1 MSAPAATS
9 LSAASLFSTITHSCS
24 GVRWNLR
31 TQLHSWIRSISFYR
45 YQDGSRDE
53 KFPKSR
59 SPVCGVQGCSS
70 LHQLLNNAWRVRGS
84 PGASHVKSCVAIV
97 VGNVYISSMLD
108 QHSNSGKVGICCC
121 SMQCSSTKCG
131 SCVGGFTTLQSG
143 DEFIL
148 KVKT

>member
-1 MSAPAATS
+1 MQWSALEPDNTVAFTNPINQLLQVPRMAPE
-9 LSAASLFSTITHSCS
+9 TI
-24 GVRWNLR
+24 N
-31 TQLHSWIRSISFYR
+31 FK
-45 YQDGSRDE
+45 
-53 KFPKSR
+53 KFR
-59 SPVCGVQGCSS
+59 SPVCGVQRCSS

-148 KVKT
+148 EVKT

>member
-1 MSAPAATS
+1 MKWSALEPDNTVPFID
-9 LSAASLFSTITHSCS
+9 LINQFFQLTETKTETI
-24 GVRWNLR
+24 NLK
-31 TQLHSWIRSISFYR
+31 
-45 YQDGSRDE
+45 
-53 KFPKSR
+53 KFR